1 MDEQFEAELE
11 RRLCLIDDPSTE
23 EGPLPRLP
31 LSDVVLSV
39 VGLVVLS
46 VALLLWCL

>member
-11 RRLCLIDDPSTE
+11 RRLRLIEDPSTE

-31 LSDVVLSV
+31 LSDFALSV

-46 VALLLWCL
+46 AALLMWSL